1 MKGTRPFSSQFL
13 RLRNVSIAGRKVSE
27 PSMATATT
35 SIVPMPKP
43 TKIGLP
49 ANSSPAIAVI
59 TVMPEMS
66 TARPEVAAARSTAA
80 SAERPRS
87 RSSIT
92 RRE

>member
-1 MKGTRPFSSQFL
+1 M
-13 RLRNVSIAGRKVSE
+13 AGRKVIE
-27 PSMATATT
+27 PSIATATT

-59 TVMPEMS
+59 TVTPEMS
-66 TARPEVAAARSTAA
+66 TARPDVAAAISSAA
-80 SAERPRS
+80 SGEWPLS
-87 RSSIT
+87 RSSIS